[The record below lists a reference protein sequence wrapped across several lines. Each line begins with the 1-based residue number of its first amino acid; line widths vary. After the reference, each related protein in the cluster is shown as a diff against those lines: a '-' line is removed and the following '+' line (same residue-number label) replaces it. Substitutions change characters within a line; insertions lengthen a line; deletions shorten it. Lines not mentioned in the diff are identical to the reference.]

1 MIPLIDDEE
10 KMDTSPRDSRNTA
23 YVSEE
28 AVECATKETGES
40 AAEGIGESS
49 VEETGES
56 AAGGKGKKKLMKLIT
71 CSIVFTISGFF
82 QSLGHLLTR
91 CLLRRSLRLSK
102 LIYMPI
108 CKNYIFFI
116 YFYWAFFGFLE

>member
-10 KMDTSPRDSRNTA
+10 KMDTSPRDSRNSA

-28 AVECATKETGES
+28 AVECATKVTGES

-49 VEETGES
+49 AEETGES

-71 CSIVFTISGFF
+71 YSIVFTISGFF
-82 QSLGHLLTR
+82 QSLGR
-91 CLLRRSLRLSK
+91 LLRRSLRLSRTK
-102 LIYMPI
+102 V
-108 CKNYIFFI
+108 
-116 YFYWAFFGFLE
+116 GQRGHS

>member
-10 KMDTSPRDSRNTA
+10 KMHTSPRNSRNTA

-28 AVECATKETGES
+28 AVECATKVTGES
-40 AAEGIGESS
+40 AGEGIGESS
-49 VEETGES
+49 AEETGES

-71 CSIVFTISGFF
+71 CSIVFTISDFF

-91 CLLRRSLRLSK
+91 RLLRPSLRLSRTK
-102 LIYMPI
+102 V
-108 CKNYIFFI
+108 
-116 YFYWAFFGFLE
+116 GQRGHS